1 MQLKK
6 SLKLC
11 RKKCRKCNE
20 INHVPIYLRFI
31 SLFHTINPKGL
42 WGGGVI
48 LLYLRFLAKT
58 VKPSFTIY
66 NASFTI
72 TSLYI
77 LCVFTKRSFKKVT
90 NFWF

>member
-11 RKKCRKCNE
+11 RKKKCRKCNE
-20 INHVPIYLRFI
+20 INHVPIDLRFI
-31 SLFHTINPKGL
+31 SLFHT
-42 WGGGVI
+42 GVI

>member
-11 RKKCRKCNE
+11 RKKKCRKGNE

-31 SLFHTINPKGL
+31 SLFHT
-42 WGGGVI
+42 GVI
-48 LLYLRFLAKT
+48 LLCLRFLAKT